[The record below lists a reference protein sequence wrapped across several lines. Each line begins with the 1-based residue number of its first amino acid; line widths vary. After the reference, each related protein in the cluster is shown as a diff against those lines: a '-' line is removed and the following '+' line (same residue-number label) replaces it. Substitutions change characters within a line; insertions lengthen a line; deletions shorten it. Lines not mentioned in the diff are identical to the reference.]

1 MDWNGLN
8 NQPGCQLP
16 KGQTT
21 QGGGM
26 GFRSC
31 QEISCSGRGERAHK
45 PQIFLIWHF
54 NHHPP
59 YPHSLCRKS
68 AQVLFIQLAF
78 KLPIFNWFWTNIN
91 HNARFLFTIAERAV
105 AERFGNWNESIVL
118 SRLLLSNM
126 EKYLCLAKTV
136 LLQHLCM
143 QHKQSL
149 CNLCHCLLIWY

>member
-1 MDWNGLN
+1 MVWIISPTVSYLRAG
-8 NQPGCQLP
+8 PH
-16 KGQTT
+16 KGEGWDFVAAKKYLVVDEERERINRKYFWSDISTT
-21 QGGGM
+21 THLTPTV
-26 GFRSC
+26 C
-31 QEISCSGRGERAHK
+31 VERV
-45 PQIFLIWHF
+45 I
-54 NHHPP
+54 
-59 YPHSLCRKS
+59 
-68 AQVLFIQLAF
+68 QVLFIQLAF

-105 AERFGNWNESIVL
+105 AERFGNWNES

-126 EKYLCLAKTV
+126 EKYLCPAKTV

>member
-1 MDWNGLN
+1 MVWIISSSVSYLRAG
-8 NQPGCQLP
+8 PH
-16 KGQTT
+16 KGEGWDFVAAKKYLVVDEERERINRKYFWSDISTT
-21 QGGGM
+21 THLTPTV
-26 GFRSC
+26 C
-31 QEISCSGRGERAHK
+31 VERVT
-45 PQIFLIWHF
+45 
-54 NHHPP
+54 
-59 YPHSLCRKS
+59 
-68 AQVLFIQLAF
+68 QVLFIQLAF

>member
-1 MDWNGLN
+1 MVWIISPAVSYLRARPHKGEGWDFAAAKKYLVVVDWTRRERINRKYFWCDIL
-8 NQPGCQLP
+8 
-16 KGQTT
+16 TT
-21 QGGGM
+21 THLTPTV
-26 GFRSC
+26 C
-31 QEISCSGRGERAHK
+31 VERV
-45 PQIFLIWHF
+45 
-54 NHHPP
+54 
-59 YPHSLCRKS
+59 S
-68 AQVLFIQLAF
+68 QVLFIQLAF

>member
-1 MDWNGLN
+1 MVWIISPTVSYLRAG
-8 NQPGCQLP
+8 PH
-16 KGQTT
+16 KGEGWDFVAAKKYLVVDEERERINRKYFWSDISTT
-21 QGGGM
+21 THLTPTVCVK
-26 GFRSC
+26 RVT
-31 QEISCSGRGERAHK
+31 
-45 PQIFLIWHF
+45 
-54 NHHPP
+54 
-59 YPHSLCRKS
+59 
-68 AQVLFIQLAF
+68 QVLFIQLAF

-105 AERFGNWNESIVL
+105 AERFGNWNES

-126 EKYLCLAKTV
+126 EKYLCPAKTV